1 MKISVNGG
9 GVEGRRDKKKEKA
22 SAHLSFGYS
31 KPNILIF
38 HHISWDETRL
48 YIVLRFIAAQID
60 LI

>member
-1 MKISVNGG
+1 M
-9 GVEGRRDKKKEKA
+9 VEGLKGDGIKKKEKA